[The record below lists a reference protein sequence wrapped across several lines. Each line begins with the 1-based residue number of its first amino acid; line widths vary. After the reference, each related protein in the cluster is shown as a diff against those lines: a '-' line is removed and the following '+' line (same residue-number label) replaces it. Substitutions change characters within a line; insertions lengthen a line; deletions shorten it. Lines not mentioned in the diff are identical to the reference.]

1 MFTEDM
7 TESMILGKEALERV
21 LAITVETFDMQAN
34 TSLVAEAP
42 FLKEARKVEDI
53 SIVAILTMQ
62 DGNHHGKFS
71 LYSSEE
77 VFLRFYNN
85 FFEENNTT
93 FSSDMSDAISEIL
106 NIIYGQ
112 VKFDFNKEYG
122 LSLEP
127 SLPSIILGSNLDI
140 ETPGEDVNPLIIPL
154 KMDGGYLY
162 LEICLQKN
170 KEVARVS

>member
-62 DGNHHGKFS
+62 DGNHH
-71 LYSSEE
+71 
-77 VFLRFYNN
+77 
-85 FFEENNTT
+85 
-93 FSSDMSDAISEIL
+93 
-106 NIIYGQ
+106 
-112 VKFDFNKEYG
+112 
-122 LSLEP
+122 
-127 SLPSIILGSNLDI
+127 
-140 ETPGEDVNPLIIPL
+140 
-154 KMDGGYLY
+154 
-162 LEICLQKN
+162 
-170 KEVARVS
+170 